1 MALLI
6 GSENPEET
14 VVQSMQRLMASL
26 DHDLSALHRISLDAL
41 LQWKGI
47 GPDKAV
53 KTKAALELGKRI
65 QGIPSQG
72 KVSCTTSTIAYD
84 ALFAVLS
91 YLDQEEFW
99 VLLLNT

>member
-14 VVQSMQRLMASL
+14 DVQPMQRLMASL
-26 DHDLSALHRISLDAL
+26 DHDLCALHRISLDAL

-53 KTKAALELGKRI
+53 KTKVALELEKRI

-72 KVSCTTSTIAYD
+72 KVSCTSSTIAYD